1 MIRKAQLIGAWTLES
16 YTAEDVVS
24 GEVSYPMGRNPE
36 GLILYTTDG
45 YMSAQLGS
53 AQRDRFE
60 NDDVFGGSA
69 NDYSK
74 AGRSYIAYSGPFH
87 FDEKKGRLEH
97 EMFVSFYPNWKGQ
110 RQVRLVEIDD
120 DRLHLAPDHPM
131 PVSGRL
137 KTVSLIWKRAA
148 PQLRTPTKM
157 ETHNVS

>member
-1 MIRKAQLIGAWTLES
+1 MIRKEQLIGAWTLES
-16 YTAEDVVS
+16 YAAEDVES

-60 NDDVFGGSA
+60 NDDVFEGSA

-131 PVSGRL
+131 AVNGRL

-148 PQLRTPTKM
+148 PQLRTRTKM

>member
-110 RQVRLVEIDD
+110 RQVRLVEIDN

-131 PVSGRL
+131 PVNGRL
-137 KTVSLIWKRAA
+137 QTASLIWKRA
-148 PQLRTPTKM
+148 TPLL
-157 ETHNVS
+157 